1 MFLFLLFL
9 DFDAMALRDS
19 RVAQLGFC
27 VGGVMSTLVVYGLMQ
42 EKIMR
47 APYGDKGHGEFFNFP
62 LFIVLCNRLLT
73 CAICLMILMVR
84 GGQITPVAPVYKY
97 AGVSLSNVAATTCQ
111 YEALKYVSFPVQTL
125 SKSAKMVP
133 VMIWGTA
140 IMQKRYNCYDYLVAL
155 FVTLGCTT
163 FFLSGTTQLAQVAVL
178 RHPSSG
184 DDSLWGLFLIAGYLG
199 FDGFTSTFQDK
210 LFKGYNMEI
219 YNQILYV
226 TLCSCVLSMAGLF
239 TQGHW
244 LPALEFLS
252 RHPDC
257 FLDIALLSVAASTS
271 QFFISY
277 TIRTFGALVFA
288 TIMTTRQLVSIM
300 LSCVFFGHPP
310 TAPQWA
316 GATLVFGALYL
327 KTYLNSKKPKP
338 KPTPLPAVGAPDDDK
353 AQLLRVEI
361 DHIEPKPVVEN

>member
-1 MFLFLLFL
+1 
-9 DFDAMALRDS
+9 
-19 RVAQLGFC
+19 
-27 VGGVMSTLVVYGLMQ
+27 MSTLVVYGLLQ

-47 APYGDKGHGEFFNFP
+47 SPYGATDAHGEFFDFP

-73 CAICLMILMVR
+73 CAVCVLILIVR
-84 GGQITPVAPVYKY
+84 GGQIAPVAPLYKY

-133 VMIWGTA
+133 VMIWWTA
-140 IMQKRYNCYDYLVAL
+140 IMQKRYTRYDYLVAV
-155 FVTLGCTT
+155 FVTIGCTM
-163 FFLSGTTQLAQVAVL
+163 FFLSGATQLQATAL
-178 RHPSSG
+178 RHPASG
-184 DDSLWGLFLIAGYLG
+184 DDSFWGLILIAGYLG

-210 LFKGYNMEI
+210 LFKGYNMDI

-226 TLCSCVLSMAGLF
+226 TLCSCGLSMAGLF
-239 TQGHW
+239 SQGHW
-244 LPALEFLS
+244 LPALEFVT

-257 FLDIALLSVAASTS
+257 LLDIALLSAAASTS

-277 TIRTFGALVFA
+277 TIRTFGALIFA

-316 GATLVFGALYL
+316 GASLVFGALYF
-327 KTYLNSKKPKP
+327 KTYLNSKKPRP
-338 KPTPLPAVGAPDDDK
+338 AKPTLPVIGEPGADDEK
-353 AQLLRVEI
+353 TQLLRVEI
-361 DHIEPKPVVEN
+361 DRREPSMVEKQ

>member
-1 MFLFLLFL
+1 M
-9 DFDAMALRDS
+9 AMAWRTS
-19 RVAQLGFC
+19 PVAQMGFC
-27 VGGVMSTLVVYGLMQ
+27 VGGVMSTLVIYGLLQ

-47 APYGDKGHGEFFNFP
+47 APYGATDHAEFFNFP

-73 CAICLMILMVR
+73 CVVCLLLLVVR
-84 GGQITPVAPVYKY
+84 GGQIAPVAPLYKY

-133 VMIWGTA
+133 VMMWGTA
-140 IMQKRYNCYDYLVAL
+140 IMQKRYTYYDYLVAL
-155 FVTLGCTT
+155 FVTLGCTM
-163 FFLSGTTQLAQVAVL
+163 FFLSGTTQLQVAAL
-178 RHPSSG
+178 RHPVSG
-184 DDSLWGLFLIAGYLG
+184 DDSLWGLLLIAGYLG

-239 TQGHW
+239 MQGHW

-257 FLDIALLSVAASTS
+257 LLDIALLSAAASTS

-316 GATLVFGALYL
+316 GASLVFGALYF
-327 KTYLNSKKPKP
+327 KTYLNSKKPNRQTAP
-338 KPTPLPAVGAPDDDK
+338 NSTPLPVVSGPGGADDEK
-353 AQLLRVEI
+353 VQLLRVEI
-361 DHIEPKPVVEN
+361 DGTEPATVVEK

>member
-1 MFLFLLFL
+1 
-9 DFDAMALRDS
+9 MALRDS
-19 RVAQLGFC
+19 RVAQLAFC
-27 VGGVMSTLVVYGLMQ
+27 VGGVMSTLVIYGLLQ

-47 APYGDKGHGEFFNFP
+47 APYVAKDNAEFFNFP

-73 CAICLMILMVR
+73 CIICLLILMLR
-84 GGQITPVAPVYKY
+84 GGQIAPVAPLYKY

-140 IMQKRYNCYDYLVAL
+140 IMQKRYTCYDYLVAL
-155 FVTLGCTT
+155 FVTLGCTM
-163 FFLSGTTQLAQVAVL
+163 FFLSGTTQLQGVL

-184 DDSLWGLFLIAGYLG
+184 DDNMWGLLLIVGYLG

-210 LFKGYNMEI
+210 LFKGYNMET

-226 TLCSCVLSMAGLF
+226 TVCSCILSMAGLC

-244 LPALEFLS
+244 LPAVEFLS
-252 RHPDC
+252 RYPDC
-257 FLDIALLSVAASTS
+257 LLDIALLSAAASTS

-316 GATLVFGALYL
+316 GASLVFGALYF
-327 KTYLNSKKPKP
+327 KACVNSKKPNRQAAP
-338 KPTPLPAVGAPDDDK
+338 KPTPLLVVGAPGADDEK
-353 AQLLRVEI
+353 ALLRRVEI
-361 DHIEPKPVVEN
+361 DRIEPAIVVEK

>member
-1 MFLFLLFL
+1 
-9 DFDAMALRDS
+9 MAAFRDS
-19 RVAQLGFC
+19 RTAQLCFC
-27 VGGVMSTLVVYGLMQ
+27 VGGVMSTLVIYGLMQ

-47 APYGDKGHGEFFNFP
+47 APYGGEFFNFP

-73 CAICLMILMVR
+73 CAVCLAILLVR
-84 GGQITPVAPVYKY
+84 GGELAPVAPLYKY
-97 AGVSLSNVAATTCQ
+97 AGVSFSNVAATTCQ

-140 IMQKRYNCYDYLVAL
+140 INQKRYNCYDYLVAL
-155 FVTLGCTT
+155 LVTLGCTM
-163 FFLSGTTQLAQVAVL
+163 FFLSGTAAQVAA
-178 RHPSSG
+178 RSG
-184 DDSLWGLFLIAGYLG
+184 QDDSAWGLILIVGYLG

-226 TLCSCVLSMAGLF
+226 TLCSCGLSMAGLF
-239 TQGHW
+239 FQGHW
-244 LPALEFLS
+244 MPALGFVS

-257 FLDIALLSVAASTS
+257 LLDIALLSAAASTS
-271 QFFISY
+271 QFFISH

-310 TAPQWA
+310 TLPQWA
-316 GATLVFGALYL
+316 GATLVFGALYF
-327 KTYLNSKKPKP
+327 KTYQNSKKPKQ
-338 KPTPLPAVGAPDDDK
+338 VES
-353 AQLLRVEI
+353 LL
-361 DHIEPKPVVEN
+361 PVVAGPVANS

>member
-1 MFLFLLFL
+1 
-9 DFDAMALRDS
+9 MALRDS
-19 RVAQLGFC
+19 RVVKLGFC
-27 VGGVMSTLVVYGLMQ
+27 VGGVMSTLVIYGLLQ

-47 APYGDKGHGEFFNFP
+47 APYGGVDQGAQEFFNFP
-62 LFIVLCNRLLT
+62 LFIVFCNRLLT
-73 CAICLMILMVR
+73 CAICLGILMVR
-84 GGQITPVAPVYKY
+84 GGEIAPVAPLYKY
-97 AGVSLSNVAATTCQ
+97 AGVSVSNVAATTCQ

-140 IMQKRYNCYDYLVAL
+140 IMQKRYNYFDYLVAV
-155 FVTLGCTT
+155 FVTLGCTM
-163 FFLSGTTQLAQVAVL
+163 FFLSGASQLVQAGAL

-184 DDSLWGLFLIAGYLG
+184 DDSLWGLLLITGYLG

-226 TLCSCVLSMAGLF
+226 TLCSCGLSIAGLL

-244 LPALEFLS
+244 LPAIEFLS

-257 FLDIALLSVAASTS
+257 LLDIAMLSAAASTS

-288 TIMTTRQLVSIM
+288 TIMTTRQLVSIL
-300 LSCVFFGHPP
+300 LSCAFFGNPP

-316 GATLVFGALYL
+316 GASMVFGALYF
-327 KTYLNSKKPKP
+327 KTYLNSKKSNRQGPPKSSLP
-338 KPTPLPAVGAPDDDK
+338 VEGGSTSVNDEKDQPVKLEIGRIDPPT
-353 AQLLRVEI
+353 
-361 DHIEPKPVVEN
+361 VVEKLTA